1 MRPIGRAPTGTLALP
16 MTLACLSTPMLY
28 AQQPTPRATLIAAAR
43 EIIAAA
49 RFCALVTVDDSGQP
63 HARGMDPFEP
73 DEDFTI
79 WMGTN
84 RHTRKVREIARDPR
98 VTLYCQ
104 NPQGSGYVT
113 IMGTARLVDDPA
125 EKARRWKTEW
135 DQFYPDRDR
144 EYLLIAVTPRR
155 MEVIDYGRGI
165 AGDPETWTVPAVEF

>member
-1 MRPIGRAPTGTLALP
+1 MRPIGRAPTGTLALT

-98 VTLYCQ
+98 VTLYSSTT
-104 NPQGSGYVT
+104 PLKRRAGGRRSGISSTPTV
-113 IMGTARLVDDPA
+113 
-125 EKARRWKTEW
+125 
-135 DQFYPDRDR
+135 
-144 EYLLIAVTPRR
+144 IASTCSSR
-155 MEVIDYGRGI
+155 
-165 AGDPETWTVPAVEF
+165 